1 MQSMPR
7 SMELERR
14 RSKEKRDEESGVC
27 KVWKEG
33 CNCEKGVRMRKKKDL
48 IPRM

>member
-1 MQSMPR
+1 MPR
-7 SMELERR
+7 SIELERR
-14 RSKEKRDEESGVC
+14 RSKERKNNKSGVC

-48 IPRM
+48 MPRI